1 MRKRNI
7 AALLLMALL
16 LTGLTGCAQRG
27 DTSGVEI
34 VVGTSE
40 RFSDED
46 IRGAMDAA
54 MRAFHRG
61 HSGCAMVRLAY
72 NEAYQTCWLAGAGA
86 GDDGGTIVLADDS
99 GLEVDA
105 LNGEPGV
112 YSARYMGEDT
122 SYRIKNQSLVDRL
135 EGVPVEKRTAR
146 FVCVIAAAFPD
157 GTVCTTK
164 GTIEGKIG
172 YEERG
177 ENGFGYDPIFYLPDM
192 SRTTAELSPEEK
204 NAVSHRGKALAAMKE
219 QIASYLK

>member
-7 AALLLMALL
+7 AVLLLTALL

-34 VVGTSE
+34 VAGTSE

-86 GDDGGTIVLADDS
+86 
-99 GLEVDA
+99 EVH
-105 LNGEPGV
+105 V
-112 YSARYMGEDT
+112 
-122 SYRIKNQSLVDRL
+122 
-135 EGVPVEKRTAR
+135 
-146 FVCVIAAAFPD
+146 
-157 GTVCTTK
+157 
-164 GTIEGKIG
+164 
-172 YEERG
+172 
-177 ENGFGYDPIFYLPDM
+177 
-192 SRTTAELSPEEK
+192 
-204 NAVSHRGKALAAMKE
+204 
-219 QIASYLK
+219 

>member
-61 HSGCAMVRLAY
+61 H
-72 NEAYQTCWLAGAGA
+72 NEMYQTCWLAGAGA
-86 GDDGGTIVLADDS
+86 GDDGGTIVLLASVYARDPGRHS
-99 GLEVDA
+99 GLTA
-105 LNGEPGV
+105 GETYTDWPFV
-112 YSARYMGEDT
+112 
-122 SYRIKNQSLVDRL
+122 L
-135 EGVPVEKRTAR
+135 ERRGSGWHVVSS
-146 FVCVIAAAFPD
+146 
-157 GTVCTTK
+157 
-164 GTIEGKIG
+164 G
-172 YEERG
+172 Y
-177 ENGFGYDPIFYLPDM
+177 
-192 SRTTAELSPEEK
+192 
-204 NAVSHRGKALAAMKE
+204 
-219 QIASYLK
+219 

>member
-1 MRKRNI
+1 MRKKNI

-86 GDDGGTIVLADDS
+86 AGDDGGTIVLLASVYARDPGRRS
-99 GLEVDA
+99 GLTA
-105 LNGEPGV
+105 GETYTDWPFV
-112 YSARYMGEDT
+112 
-122 SYRIKNQSLVDRL
+122 L
-135 EGVPVEKRTAR
+135 ERRGSGWHVVSS
-146 FVCVIAAAFPD
+146 
-157 GTVCTTK
+157 
-164 GTIEGKIG
+164 G
-172 YEERG
+172 Y
-177 ENGFGYDPIFYLPDM
+177 
-192 SRTTAELSPEEK
+192 
-204 NAVSHRGKALAAMKE
+204 
-219 QIASYLK
+219 

>member
-7 AALLLMALL
+7 AVLLLTVLL

-34 VVGTSE
+34 VAGTSE

-86 GDDGGTIVLADDS
+86 EDDGGTIVLLASVYARDPGRRS
-99 GLEVDA
+99 GLTAGETYADWA
-105 LNGEPGV
+105 LR
-112 YSARYMGEDT
+112 ARAARQRLARGQQ
-122 SYRIKNQSLVDRL
+122 RIL
-135 EGVPVEKRTAR
+135 
-146 FVCVIAAAFPD
+146 
-157 GTVCTTK
+157 
-164 GTIEGKIG
+164 
-172 YEERG
+172 
-177 ENGFGYDPIFYLPDM
+177 
-192 SRTTAELSPEEK
+192 K
-204 NAVSHRGKALAAMKE
+204 NAARADAKRHPPLFSVRFTFPRRSECPAAQPDRCAGRRAGAGRGCGWG
-219 QIASYLK
+219 

>member
-7 AALLLMALL
+7 AALL

-61 HSGCAMVRLAY
+61 HSGCALVRLAY

-86 GDDGGTIVLADDS
+86 GD
-99 GLEVDA
+99 
-105 LNGEPGV
+105 
-112 YSARYMGEDT
+112 
-122 SYRIKNQSLVDRL
+122 
-135 EGVPVEKRTAR
+135 
-146 FVCVIAAAFPD
+146 
-157 GTVCTTK
+157 
-164 GTIEGKIG
+164 
-172 YEERG
+172 
-177 ENGFGYDPIFYLPDM
+177 
-192 SRTTAELSPEEK
+192 
-204 NAVSHRGKALAAMKE
+204 AVSYTHLDVYKRQAVPSTPEPMMQRSFGKTLKRLSSLPRPLMRETATVVSPTTGMESWMACSSWVALVM
-219 QIASYLK
+219 

>member
-72 NEAYQTCWLAGAGA
+72 NEAYQTCWLAGAGT
-86 GDDGGTIVLADDS
+86 GDDGGTIVLLASVYACDPVRRS
-99 GLEVDA
+99 GLTA
-105 LNGEPGV
+105 GE
-112 YSARYMGEDT
+112 T
-122 SYRIKNQSLVDRL
+122 
-135 EGVPVEKRTAR
+135 
-146 FVCVIAAAFPD
+146 
-157 GTVCTTK
+157 
-164 GTIEGKIG
+164 
-172 YEERG
+172 
-177 ENGFGYDPIFYLPDM
+177 
-192 SRTTAELSPEEK
+192 
-204 NAVSHRGKALAAMKE
+204 
-219 QIASYLK
+219 

>member
-72 NEAYQTCWLAGAGA
+72 NEAYQTCWREHKGRRRHDRAARERVCARPGAAQRPDRRRDLYRLALCARA
-86 GDDGGTIVLADDS
+86 ARQRLAR
-99 GLEVDA
+99 GQQ
-105 LNGEPGV
+105 
-112 YSARYMGEDT
+112 
-122 SYRIKNQSLVDRL
+122 RIL
-135 EGVPVEKRTAR
+135 
-146 FVCVIAAAFPD
+146 
-157 GTVCTTK
+157 
-164 GTIEGKIG
+164 KI
-172 YEERG
+172 
-177 ENGFGYDPIFYLPDM
+177 
-192 SRTTAELSPEEK
+192 
-204 NAVSHRGKALAAMKE
+204 
-219 QIASYLK
+219 

>member
-72 NEAYQTCWLAGAGA
+72 NETYQTCWLAGAGA
-86 GDDGGTIVLADDS
+86 GDDG
-99 GLEVDA
+99 
-105 LNGEPGV
+105 
-112 YSARYMGEDT
+112 
-122 SYRIKNQSLVDRL
+122 
-135 EGVPVEKRTAR
+135 
-146 FVCVIAAAFPD
+146 AAA
-157 GTVCTTK
+157 
-164 GTIEGKIG
+164 
-172 YEERG
+172 
-177 ENGFGYDPIFYLPDM
+177 
-192 SRTTAELSPEEK
+192 
-204 NAVSHRGKALAAMKE
+204 
-219 QIASYLK
+219 